1 MIKMRGGFVL
11 SYTELNTLLVERFGD
26 LERLCNQ
33 IYNAQHGVTNYI
45 MEMENLRLIGNSI
58 MADWN
63 FILKRL
69 KDVRHKRNKLSH
81 GEVSFSD
88 PWANEDDINFVVNFR
103 NSIMTQTDPITIY
116 TKHSK
121 QKAVKKTNQQ
131 YHPTDNTTRRR
142 IMMENDPIL
151 LHMNNSK
158 ENTSFPIDYKSNR
171 QSQKNSS
178 AGCLTLIA
186 SFLIVVVGIIL
197 LF

>member
-1 MIKMRGGFVL
+1 M

-33 IYNAQHGVTNYI
+33 IYNAKHGVTNYI
-45 MEMENLRLIGNSI
+45 MEMEHLNLMSSALI
-58 MADWN
+58 ADWTY
-63 FILKRL
+63 ILKRL

-103 NSIMTQTDPITIY
+103 NSIMTQTDPISLY

-131 YHPTDNTTRRR
+131 YQTTDNTARRR
-142 IMMENDPIL
+142 ITMENDPDL
-151 LHMNNSK
+151 LHMNK
-158 ENTSFPIDYKSNR
+158 LEKNTPYIIDHKTNR
-171 QSQKNSS
+171 QAQKNSS
-178 AGCLTLIA
+178 TGCLTLIA
-186 SFLIVVVGIIL
+186 SFLILVAGIIL